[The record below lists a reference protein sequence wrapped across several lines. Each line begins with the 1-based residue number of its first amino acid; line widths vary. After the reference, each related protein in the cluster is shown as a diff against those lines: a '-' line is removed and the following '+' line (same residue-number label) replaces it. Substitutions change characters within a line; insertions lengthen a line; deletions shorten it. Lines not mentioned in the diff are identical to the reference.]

1 MWNAL
6 FLFVGIALA
15 GPFGGR
21 GPIETVQDEIKEE
34 KSEKELAEIE
44 RLKKIEEAEGEKAA
58 RVVVLLGHDGG
69 DLDHHN
75 ETLMRNIKTRIA
87 RPNAKFYPEIDLY
100 QNGRK
105 EPDHTVRAIDQRA
118 IVPDDA
124 IDRLLMAV
132 DEVASI
138 PWNALSE
145 QDWGLKASALRE
157 LADEI
162 WFVDRVELREPLFL
176 LYAQIGRAAE
186 NRNNSS
192 PPFYEQVGNKTVNY
206 YWYLAASMAHEEPA
220 LMSKLTEQDVN
231 ASINNY
237 KAMLDSGGFP
247 PMVLNFA
254 LGGDWDPKVFASE
267 YQLFINGLEVVITD
281 DKGLYRANPGR
292 VDVYMSRADGHSL
305 SDNIE
310 LDKLDDKFY
319 AVRDVA
325 KTRMG
330 IDFIDQLM
338 EHPNECTPEVAGDI
352 LKYLSIYARLHQQAE
367 IYIVV
372 PKGGSIAPRNLYLW
386 RWDRPSGTLQKV
398 LDDTGGFPVRF
409 AALLGSGITF
419 NGATYVPPDPD
430 DVAQTA
436 SDNTTPGAETGGA
449 DAALAALQEPPV
461 LAPAGIPIIYHLRG
475 HYGRL
480 LVTTGLEFTANIT
493 ENKPWTSLYQ
503 TNSKGGKNDNPAYK
517 QEVQSTVNCDTETDA
532 ACESDG
538 TKEVTVEVDVLRER
552 TWQRLVFLGVGVVL
566 GKNAA
571 IGLGPRGYIRT
582 GWYNTPHAIDLT
594 GHLGYTGQIAFGK
607 EPSGRVRP
615 ILDADFWGGTLLPYR
630 DSVFTN
636 GKFNENSKKDLK
648 IGKPIIN
655 FGATISAGLTF

>member
-1 MWNAL
+1 MWNML
-6 FLFVGIALA
+6 FLFVGMAVA
-15 GPFGGR
+15 GPFGGGGR

-34 KSEKELAEIE
+34 KSEKELATQERMQQIE
-44 RLKKIEEAEGEKAA
+44 AAEGEKAA
-58 RVVVLLGHDGG
+58 RVVVLQYPDS
-69 DLDHHN
+69 DVDHTN
-75 ETLMRNIKTRIA
+75 ENLMRNIKTRIA
-87 RPNAKFYPEIDLY
+87 RNTAKFYPEIDLY
-100 QNGRK
+100 QAGRK
-105 EPDHTVRAIDQRA
+105 EPDPSVRAIDQRA

-124 IDRLLMAV
+124 IDRVMTAV

-157 LADEI
+157 LAGEI

-176 LYAQIGRAAE
+176 LYAQIGNAAE
-186 NRNNSS
+186 NRNNSA
-192 PPFYEQVGNKTVNY
+192 PPFYESVGNKTVNY
-206 YWYLAASMAHEEPA
+206 YWYLAATMAHDEPA

-237 KAMLDSGGFP
+237 KTMLDSGQFP
-247 PMVLNFA
+247 PMKLTFA
-254 LGGDWDPKVFASE
+254 QGGHYDPKEFAAV
-267 YQLFINGLEVVITD
+267 YQLYINGLEVVITD
-281 DKGLYRANPGR
+281 VKGHYRADPGR

-305 SDNIE
+305 SDRIE

-319 AVRDVA
+319 AVADVA

-398 LDDTGGFPVRF
+398 HDDTGGFPVRF
-409 AALLGSGITF
+409 AALVGSGITF

-430 DVAQTA
+430 EVAQNVA
-436 SDNTTPGAETGGA
+436 P
-449 DAALAALQEPPV
+449 DAEPPVLVPEPLV
-461 LAPAGIPIIYHLRG
+461 LAPAGIPIMYHLRG
-475 HYGRL
+475 HYGTL
-480 LVTTGLEFTANIT
+480 MVTTGMEFSANIT

-503 TNSKGGKNDNPAYK
+503 TNSNSSEDGHPAF
-517 QEVQSTVNCDTETDA
+517 QEEVSANIDPPTTTTST
-532 ACESDG
+532 G
-538 TKEVTVEVDVLRER
+538 TSTSGTTTTTTGDPTKTKVAVDILRER
-552 TWQRLVFLGVGVVL
+552 TWQRLVFLGIGVMV

-582 GWYNTPHAIDLT
+582 GWYNTPHAVDLT
-594 GHLGYTGQIAFGK
+594 GHLGLTGQVAFGK
-607 EPSGRVRP
+607 EPTGRVRP
-615 ILDADFWGGTLLPYR
+615 IVDADFWGGALLPYR

-636 GKFNENSKKDLK
+636 GKTNKGGNDLK
-648 IGKPIIN
+648 IGKPIVN
-655 FGATISAGLTF
+655 FGATIAAGLTF